1 MYLAYALVIGL
12 IVSVAAFLVLSLWG
26 IPVVI
31 VVALALIV
39 LAVTA
44 RKRNPD
50 LGTVERGRRV
60 EPTGRTRMGSGG
72 AQPTN
77 DRVGS

>member
-1 MYLAYALVIGL
+1 M
-12 IVSVAAFLVLSLWG
+12 
-26 IPVVI
+26 
-31 VVALALIV
+31 V

-50 LGTVERGRRV
+50 LATVERGRRV
-60 EPTGRTRMGSGG
+60 EPTGRTRKGSGG